1 MNKLKPVAPDQ
12 LPRTLASYGQLD
24 YTLTKDVICAKLQ
37 INISEHRYLLSHLI
51 NEKVVIPSVFMLELA
66 HGVLAKTNSKL
77 AERLLSQPQLQ
88 WRQISAT
95 RLAYLTGGEQQ
106 TLYFDWQPCQ
116 QQGDYQLTVSY
127 DKLNQQGQCVR
138 PKLTVLTATL
148 VGDAKNTTPNLVN
161 AMPSGELIERALIDD
176 FKAQSPATLGILFNN
191 LTFKYLRCPKTQALW
206 CYSDLRNS
214 RQYCLQ
220 TEIEPDFITPVLAA
234 MSAVQHLPFY
244 GYLDKA
250 IALPS
255 HIGGLTFY
263 GDRQN
268 SLNHQ
273 GKLVCQIAPAKT
285 SPLTNQ
291 GLCVDVLVCREADLT
306 PILQFEHYHL
316 QPQLH

>member
-1 MNKLKPVAPDQ
+1 MNKLKPAAPDQ
-12 LPRTLASYGQLD
+12 LPRTLASYGQLE
-24 YTLTKDVICAKLQ
+24 YTLMKDVICAKLQ

-66 HGVLAKTNSKL
+66 LGVLAKANSKL
-77 AERLLSQPQLQ
+77 AEQLLNQPQLQ
-88 WRQISAT
+88 WRHIRAP

-106 TLYFDWQPCQ
+106 TLYFDWQPCHQ
-116 QQGDYQLTVSY
+116 HGDYRLTVSY

-148 VGDAKNTTPNLVN
+148 VGDAQNNTPNLVN

-191 LTFKYLRCPKTQALW
+191 LTFKYLYCPETKALW

-220 TEIEPDFITPVLAA
+220 SEMEPFFISPVLAA

-244 GYLDKA
+244 GYLHQG

-255 HIGGLTFY
+255 DIGGITYL
-263 GDRQN
+263 GERQN
-268 SLNHQ
+268 PLNHQ
-273 GKLVCQIAPAKT
+273 GKLICKITPTEKE
-285 SPLTNQ
+285 N
-291 GLCVDVLVCREADLT
+291 CVDLLVLQEATLT
-306 PILQFEHYHL
+306 PILHFTHYHL
-316 QPQLH
+316 QPQSL